1 MARRHGG
8 AVQAV
13 RAPAVAGMFYPGD
26 PEELAATVAALLADA
41 KPTGRR
47 PKALI
52 VPHAGYV
59 YSGPVAA
66 AAFAAIAPYAKEIRR
81 VVMLGPAH
89 REFVDGFAS
98 PDARRMASPLGE
110 HAIDVDAIAAL
121 GIAGNAGAH
130 AKEHCLEVM
139 LPFLHALMPDATL
152 IPLIG
157 SRATPEE
164 TARLLASLWG
174 GPETL
179 ILISSDLSHFHPYDR
194 ARERDAS
201 TAARIL
207 AFDTKLVGEDACGSL
222 AIDGLTWLAR
232 ERDLRVEQL
241 ELKSS
246 GDTAGSRDR
255 VVGYGAF
262 AFYEG
267 T

>member
-1 MARRHGG
+1 
-8 AVQAV
+8 VQTV
-13 RAPAVAGMFYPGD
+13 HTPAVAGTFYPDD
-26 PEELAATVAALLADA
+26 PDELAGTVATLLAAA
-41 KPTGRR
+41 KPTGHR

-52 VPHAGYV
+52 VPHAGYI
-59 YSGPVAA
+59 YSGAIAA

-110 HAIDVDAIAAL
+110 HEIDVEAIARL
-121 GIAGNAGAH
+121 GIAGNASAH
-130 AKEHCLEVM
+130 ANEHCLEVM
-139 LPFLHALMPDATL
+139 LPFLHAVMPHATL

-179 ILISSDLSHFHPYDR
+179 ILISSDLSHFQSYDR
-194 ARERDAS
+194 ARERDAR

-207 AFDTKLVGEDACGSL
+207 VCESNLVGEDACGAL

-232 ERDLRVEQL
+232 EHHLRVEQL
-241 ELKSS
+241 ALCNS

-262 AFYEG
+262 AFYTGEG
-267 T
+267 P

>member
-1 MARRHGG
+1 M
-8 AVQAV
+8 QAV
-13 RAPAVAGMFYPGD
+13 RTPAVAGTFYPAD
-26 PEELAATVAALLADA
+26 PEELSATIAALLADA

-52 VPHAGYV
+52 IPHAGYV
-59 YSGPVAA
+59 YSGAVAA
-66 AAFAAIAPYAKEIRR
+66 AAFAAIAPYANEIRR

-110 HAIDVDAIAAL
+110 HAIDVDAISEL
-121 GIAGNAGAH
+121 RIAGNASAH
-130 AKEHCLEVM
+130 AQEHCLEVM
-139 LPFLHALMPDATL
+139 LPFLHTLMPDAAV
-152 IPLIG
+152 IPLIA

-179 ILISSDLSHFHPYDR
+179 ILISSDLSHFHAYDR
-194 ARERDAS
+194 ARERDAR

-207 AFDTKLVGEDACGSL
+207 ACDSKLVGEDACGSL

-232 ERDLRVEQL
+232 EKHLRVEQL
-241 ELKSS
+241 DLRNS
-246 GDTAGSRDR
+246 GDTAGSRER

>member
-1 MARRHGG
+1 
-8 AVQAV
+8 VQPV
-13 RAPAVAGMFYPGD
+13 RTPAVAGTFYPDD
-26 PEELAATVAALLADA
+26 PDELAATVAALLAGA
-41 KPTGRR
+41 RPTGQR

-52 VPHAGYV
+52 VPHAGYA
-59 YSGPVAA
+59 YSGAIAA

-110 HAIDVDAIAAL
+110 HAIDVEAIAAF
-121 GIAGNAGAH
+121 GIQGNARAH

-139 LPFLHALMPDATL
+139 LPFLHVLMPHAAV

-179 ILISSDLSHFHPYDR
+179 ILISSDLSHFLAYDR
-194 ARERDAS
+194 ARERDAR

-207 AFDTKLVGEDACGSL
+207 ACDTELIGEDACGSL

-232 ERDLRVEQL
+232 EKHLRVEQL
-241 ELKSS
+241 DLRNS

-262 AFYEG
+262 AFYASEPVPVG
-267 T
+267 GP

>member
-1 MARRHGG
+1 M
-8 AVQAV
+8 QTV

-26 PEELAATVAALLADA
+26 PEELAGEVAALLAGA
-41 KPTGRR
+41 KPTGHR

-52 VPHAGYV
+52 VPHAGYA
-59 YSGPVAA
+59 YSGAIAA
-66 AAFAAIAPYAKEIRR
+66 AAFAAIAPYTGKITR

-110 HAIDVDAIAAL
+110 HEIDVAAIAAL
-121 GIAGNAGAH
+121 GIAGNRSAH

-139 LPFLHALMPDATL
+139 LPFLFALLPHATL

-157 SRATPEE
+157 SRSTPSE
-164 TARLLASLWG
+164 TGRLLASLWG

-179 ILISSDLSHFHPYDR
+179 ILISSDLSHFHAYDH
-194 ARERDAS
+194 ARERDAR

-207 AFDTKLVGEDACGSL
+207 ALDTSLTGDDACGSL

-232 ERDLRVEQL
+232 EKSLRACQLDLRN
-241 ELKSS
+241 S

-267 T
+267 A